1 MSIIKKHVK
10 LGTNVQIRFN
20 RQLLPFQ
27 LMGRRKTQKIIKT
40 GPKNVT
46 TGLCPLC
53 KTIGRIFIIGQTGK
67 EKGKCP
73 ACNQEFDL

>member
-40 GPKNVT
+40 RPKNVK